1 MMNKG
6 IGVINS
12 KIWCF
17 SEFRTL

>member
-1 MMNKG
+1 MNKG